1 MKKLLR
7 DKLYL
12 PNKKRIRILILFA
25 KQTMNLGRFIVCY
38 NKVFKTRTTVA
49 VKLTH

>member
-12 PNKKRIRILILFA
+12 PNKKRIRILILCA
-25 KQTMNLGRFIVCY
+25 KQTMNLGRFISSY
-38 NKVFKTRTTVA
+38 NTVFKTRTTVA